1 MLEWKK
7 KQFWNP
13 WKISYKMYKIFFP
26 FSFSFSIENGKKRTP
41 PPLSPIFPPFWG
53 GSSAAS
59 PLKIWDAMPPYLKR
73 LFEQKT
79 EIW

>member
-26 FSFSFSIENGKKRTP
+26 FSFSFSFENEKKTNP
-41 PPLSPIFPPFWG
+41 PSLPLPLPPILG
-53 GSSAAS
+53 GGGGVLE
-59 PLKIWDAMPPYLKR
+59 PLAR
-73 LFEQKT
+73 
-79 EIW
+79 

>member
-1 MLEWKK
+1 M
-7 KQFWNP
+7 FWNP
-13 WKISYKMYKIFFP
+13 WKISYKMYEVFSP
-26 FSFSFSIENGKKRTP
+26 FSFSFSIENEKKNDPPSCP
-41 PPLSPIFPPFWG
+41 PPFPSILG

-59 PLKIWDAMPPYLKR
+59 PLEIWDVMPPYLKI

>member
-13 WKISYKMYKIFFP
+13 WKISCKMYKIFFP
-26 FSFSFSIENGKKRTP
+26 FSFSFSIENEKKKKN
-41 PPLSPIFPPFWG
+41 LFPPFWG

-59 PLKIWDAMPPYLKR
+59 PLEIWDVMPPYPHKT

-79 EIW
+79 